1 MHSCMLRPNPYNND
15 CIDGAQTVVQVKQ
28 NKQTKNTNKRK
39 TLGNKMLESDYTRK
53 KNDIALTRSCLIS
66 QPEAAVNEVLVL
78 EHKC

>member
-1 MHSCMLRPNPYNND
+1 MKLHVAAHSYALLHVKTNPYNND

-28 NKQTKNTNKRK
+28 NKQTK

-66 QPEAAVNEVLVL
+66 QLKQLSV
-78 EHKC
+78 KY